1 MKTTSRFIPY
11 QTTGL
16 FSNFINDYL
25 SSSPD
30 LDSFY
35 AHEPSLDG
43 INDAINAR
51 KQFPA
56 NRLCIQQVFQEA
68 YAQSQPSDS
77 QSHNISLL
85 SDEKTFTICAAH
97 QPNIFSGYLYFIYK
111 TAHAIALAESLS
123 KQLPDYHFVPVF
135 YIGSEDNDLIELSR
149 FRLNGKSFQWNTDQT
164 GAVGR
169 MKADK
174 KVTELIKLIEAEIGH
189 LPFAVDLMKIL
200 RKAYA
205 SGNDMAMGTFVL
217 LNELF
222 KDQGLLVLQPDH
234 SVLKEQMKSVFRD
247 DLLCNT
253 ANEVVAKT
261 NSKLSE
267 KYKLQVN
274 PRPVNLFYLRDG
286 IRNRIDKRGNIY
298 TVDDSAIR
306 FTEEEI
312 LQELDKFPE
321 RFSPNVILRGLY
333 QETILP
339 NIVFIGGGSEL
350 AYWMQLND
358 LFAHYHIPFP
368 VLILRNSFVIMD
380 ASHAHKLKE
389 LGLAD
394 ADLFKDKTSL
404 ANTLVQQWGGKEIS
418 LNVEVEESKMLFG
431 HLKQRA
437 GDVDKTLVQHV
448 HALQTIHLK
457 KLESLE
463 KKMLRSERKKQSV
476 QLQRIWKIK
485 SELFP
490 NDTLQERVDN
500 FMPYYAKY
508 GKDFINNILGHSL
521 SLEQQFGIMVIES

>member
-1 MKTTSRFIPY
+1 
-11 QTTGL
+11 
-16 FSNFINDYL
+16 
-25 SSSPD
+25 
-30 LDSFY
+30 
-35 AHEPSLDG
+35 
-43 INDAINAR
+43 
-51 KQFPA
+51 
-56 NRLCIQQVFQEA
+56 
-68 YAQSQPSDS
+68 
-77 QSHNISLL
+77 
-85 SDEKTFTICAAH
+85 
-97 QPNIFSGYLYFIYK
+97 
-111 TAHAIALAESLS
+111 
-123 KQLPDYHFVPVF
+123 
-135 YIGSEDNDLIELSR
+135 
-149 FRLNGKSFQWNTDQT
+149 
-164 GAVGR
+164 

-189 LPFAVDLMKIL
+189 LPFAADLMKIL

-380 ASHAHKLKE
+380 ANHAHKLKE